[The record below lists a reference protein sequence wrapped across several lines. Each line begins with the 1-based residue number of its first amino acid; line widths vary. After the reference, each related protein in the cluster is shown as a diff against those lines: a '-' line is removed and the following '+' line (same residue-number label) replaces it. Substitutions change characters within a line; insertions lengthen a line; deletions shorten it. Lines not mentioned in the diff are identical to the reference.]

1 MIPRIQPPPASEIE
15 AIHAASL
22 RVLEEVGV
30 VFPDREARELL
41 AAAGADVHADSGLV
55 KFPARLVEEALT
67 SAPRDVLLA
76 GRDPARDVRC
86 DGSQTF
92 LTLDG
97 TGAYTLD
104 HGSGERRASTLQ
116 DLADACRVADAAPE
130 VGVVWNIVGAADAA
144 PATQVVEELVACVRN
159 TSKHVQGEV
168 QRAVEVPYVMEILA
182 AAAEG
187 GRWDPER
194 PIFSIV
200 YCPVP
205 PLQHE
210 PEMLA
215 AAVALAREGV
225 PMCVYSMGLAG
236 ATAPITLAGA
246 AMQANAEILSSI
258 VLFQLVRP
266 GLPCIYVADTGVLDM
281 RAGIYAAAPP
291 ESVLLTQAMVGLARR
306 YDLPVMATGLTG
318 DANEASMMSG
328 VDAGLTALA
337 SMLMEPDLLVGAGM
351 HGGAQMLSLPKILLD
366 CEIFR
371 ECQRV
376 RAGMTVDDAHLM
388 TGVVAE
394 VGPGGHFLKA
404 RQTRQYMRSGELYLP
419 ELMLREPYE
428 AWHDGRRAEVGRAV
442 AAVEQILAGHR
453 VKSLPLGADA
463 RIADVVAAA
472 GRELGGR

>member
-1 MIPRIQPPPASEIE
+1 MIPRIQPPPESEIE

-22 RVLEEVGV
+22 RILEEVGV

-55 KFPARLVEEALT
+55 KIPRRLVEEALT

-76 GRDPARDVRC
+76 GRESAHDVRC
-86 DGSQTF
+86 DGSDTF

-104 HGSGERRASTLQ
+104 HRSGVRRASTLQ

-130 VGVVWNIVGAADAA
+130 VGVVWNIVSASDAA
-144 PATQVVEELVACVRN
+144 PASQVVEELAACVRN
-159 TSKHVQGEV
+159 TSKHIQGEV
-168 QRAVEVPYVMEILA
+168 QRVVEVPFVMEIVA
-182 AAAEG
+182 AAARG

-194 PIFSIV
+194 PGFSIV

-225 PMCVYSMGLAG
+225 PMCVYSMGLTG
-236 ATAPITLAGA
+236 ATAPVTLAGA

-266 GLPCIYVADTGVLDM
+266 GLPCVYVADTGVLDM

-318 DANEASMMSG
+318 DANEPAMMSG

-351 HGGAQMLSLPKILLD
+351 LGGAQMLSLPKILLD

-371 ECQRV
+371 ECRRV
-376 RAGMTVDDAHLM
+376 RAGMIVDEAHLM

-428 AWHDGRRAEVGRAV
+428 AWREGKQAEVGRAA
-442 AAVEQILAGHR
+442 AAVEQILATHH
-453 VKSLPLGADA
+453 VEPLPPGADA
-463 RIADVVAAA
+463 RIADVVADA

>member
-1 MIPRIQPPPASEIE
+1 MIPRIQPPPESEIE
-15 AIHAASL
+15 AIHVASMN
-22 RVLEEVGV
+22 VLEEVGV
-30 VFPDREARELL
+30 VFPDPEARELL
-41 AAAGADVHADSGLV
+41 AGAGADVHADSGLV
-55 KFPARLVEEALT
+55 KIPRRLVEEALT
-67 SAPRDVLLA
+67 SAPRDILLA

-86 DGSQTF
+86 DGSDTF

-104 HGSGERRASTLQ
+104 HRSGERRASTLQ
-116 DLADACRVADAAPE
+116 DLADACRIADAAPE
-130 VGVVWNIVGAADAA
+130 VGVVWNIVSASDAA
-144 PATQVVEELVACVRN
+144 PATQVVDELVACLRN
-159 TSKHVQGEV
+159 TSKHIQGEV
-168 QRAVEVPYVMEILA
+168 QRAVEVPYVMDVLA

-187 GRWDPER
+187 GRWEPER
-194 PIFSIV
+194 PFFSIV

-236 ATAPITLAGA
+236 ATAPVTLAGA
-246 AMQANAEILSSI
+246 AMQANAEILSSV

-291 ESVLLTQAMVGLARR
+291 ESILLTQAMVGLARR

-328 VDAGLTALA
+328 VDAGITALA
-337 SMLMEPDLLVGAGM
+337 SVLMEPDLLVGAGM

-371 ECQRV
+371 ECRRA
-376 RAGMTVDDAHLM
+376 RAGMTVDDEHLM
-388 TGVVAE
+388 TGVVAD

-428 AWHDGRRAEVGRAV
+428 VWRDGKKAELGRAIE
-442 AAVEQILAGHR
+442 AVERVLATHR
-453 VKSLPLGADA
+453 AAPLPAGADA
-463 RIADVVAAA
+463 KIADVVAAA

>member
-1 MIPRIQPPPASEIE
+1 MIPRIQPPPESEIE

-41 AAAGADVHADSGLV
+41 ADAGADVHADSGLV

-67 SAPRDVLLA
+67 SAPRDILLA
-76 GRDPARDVRC
+76 GRDPVHDVRC
-86 DGSQTF
+86 DGSDTF

-104 HGSGERRASTLQ
+104 HRSGERRASTLQ
-116 DLADACRVADAAPE
+116 DLADACRIADAAPE
-130 VGVVWNIVGAADAA
+130 VSVVWNIVSASDAT
-144 PATQVVEELVACVRN
+144 PATQVIEELAACVSN

-182 AAAEG
+182 AASEG
-187 GRWDPER
+187 GRWDAER
-194 PIFSIV
+194 PDFSIV

-291 ESVLLTQAMVGLARR
+291 ESLLLTQAMVALARR

-318 DANEASMMSG
+318 DANQASMMSG
-328 VDAGLTALA
+328 VDAALTALA

-351 HGGAQMLSLPKILLD
+351 HGGAQTLSLPKILLD

-371 ECQRV
+371 ECRRV
-376 RAGMTVDDAHLM
+376 RAGMSVDDEHLM
-388 TGVVAE
+388 TGVVAD

-404 RQTRQYMRSGELYLP
+404 RQTRQFMRSGELYVP
-419 ELMLREPYE
+419 DLMLREPYE
-428 AWHDGRRAEVGRAV
+428 AWRDGKQAEVGRAV
-442 AAVEQILAGHR
+442 AAVEQILATHR
-453 VKSLPLGADA
+453 VEPLPPGADA
-463 RIADVVAAA
+463 KIADVVTAA

>member
-1 MIPRIQPPPASEIE
+1 MIPRIQPPPESELE

-41 AAAGADVHADSGLV
+41 AGAGADVHADSGLV
-55 KFPARLVEEALT
+55 KIPRRLVEEALT

-86 DGSQTF
+86 DGSDTF

-104 HGSGERRASTLQ
+104 HRSGERRASTLQ

-130 VGVVWNIVGAADAA
+130 VGVVWNIVSASDAA
-144 PATQVVEELVACVRN
+144 PATQVVEELAACVRN
-159 TSKHVQGEV
+159 TSKHIQGEV

-182 AAAEG
+182 AATEG
-187 GRWDPER
+187 GRWDVER
-194 PIFSIV
+194 PDFSIV

-291 ESVLLTQAMVGLARR
+291 ESILLTQAMVGLARR
-306 YDLPVMATGLTG
+306 YGLPVMATGLTG

-328 VDAGLTALA
+328 VDAALTALA
-337 SMLMEPDLLVGAGM
+337 SMLMQPDLLVGAGM

-371 ECQRV
+371 ECKRV
-376 RAGMTVDDAHLM
+376 RAGMRVDDAHLM
-388 TGVVAE
+388 TAVVAE

-404 RQTRQYMRSGELYLP
+404 RQTRHYMRSDEVYLP
-419 ELMLREPYE
+419 ELMLREAYE
-428 AWHDGRRAEVGRAV
+428 AWRDGKQTEVGRAV
-442 AAVEQILAGHR
+442 AAVEQILATHR
-453 VKSLPLGADA
+453 VEPLPPGADA
-463 RIADVVAAA
+463 KIADVVAAA
-472 GRELGGR
+472 GRELDGR

>member
-1 MIPRIQPPPASEIE
+1 MIPRIQPPPDSEIE

-41 AAAGADVHADSGLV
+41 AAAGADVHADSALV
-55 KFPARLVEEALT
+55 KFPARLIEEALT

-76 GRDPARDVRC
+76 GRDPAHDVRC
-86 DGSQTF
+86 DGADTF

-104 HGSGERRASTLQ
+104 HHSGVRRASTLQ

-130 VGVVWNIVGAADAA
+130 VGVVWNIVSASDAA
-144 PATQVVEELVACVRN
+144 PATQVVEELAVCVRN
-159 TSKHVQGEV
+159 TSKHIQGEV
-168 QRAVEVPYVMEILA
+168 QRVVEVPFVMEILA
-182 AAAEG
+182 AAAQG

-194 PIFSIV
+194 PFFSIV

-215 AAVALAREGV
+215 AAVALARQGV
-225 PMCVYSMGLAG
+225 PMCVYSMGLTG
-236 ATAPITLAGA
+236 ATAPVTLAGA

-291 ESVLLTQAMVGLARR
+291 ESILLTQAMVGLARR

-318 DANEASMMSG
+318 DANEATMMSG

-337 SMLMEPDLLVGAGM
+337 SMLMGPDLLVGAGM
-351 HGGAQMLSLPKILLD
+351 LGGAQMLSLPKILLD

-371 ECQRV
+371 ECRRV
-376 RAGMTVDDAHLM
+376 RAGMIVDDAHLM

-428 AWHDGRRAEVGRAV
+428 AWRDGKQAEVGRAV
-442 AAVEQILAGHR
+442 AAVERILATHR
-453 VKSLPLGADA
+453 VEPLPPGADA